1 MLKEFRQ
8 SKEFDKIRV
17 FEEKFNIIE
26 KERSWIE
33 SDDSLNFSVNQS
45 VVEEPKKPQIRCSNA
60 FSQTEVDGFF
70 DLATE
75 TKLEELKIQYAES

>member
-1 MLKEFRQ
+1 
-8 SKEFDKIRV
+8 V

-26 KERSWIE
+26 KERSRIE
-33 SDDSLNFSVNQS
+33 SDESLNFSVNNS
-45 VVEEPKKPQIRCSNA
+45 MAEEPKKPKCSHA

-75 TKLEELKIQYAES
+75 TKLEELKI